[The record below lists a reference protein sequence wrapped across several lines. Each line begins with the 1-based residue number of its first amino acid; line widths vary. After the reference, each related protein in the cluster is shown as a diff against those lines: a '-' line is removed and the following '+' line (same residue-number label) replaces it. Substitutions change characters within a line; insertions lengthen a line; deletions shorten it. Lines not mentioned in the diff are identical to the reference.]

1 MLEMPTHRVLPFTIP
16 APASMVL
23 PSARWL
29 FAATLLGCVGAGN
42 AAGYVTLTVPPS
54 NEGPELRVAVWTP
67 CATAGGTLALGPH
80 IVAAVADCALDGDE
94 LPLVVISHGQGG
106 TLLSHHDTATAL
118 ADAGYVVAS
127 INHPGD
133 TYGDDANTSTLAIFE
148 SRPSDVS
155 RTISYMLETW
165 DGRARIDPAS
175 IGVFGFSRGGYTALA
190 LAGARPSITASAAR
204 LCGHWLSFTDRLCRR
219 LGDDVARVLPR
230 GDARVLPRGDARVRA
245 AVVVDPLNLF
255 DEAGL
260 RGVQVPVQLWASA
273 LGGAGVT
280 LADVEAVRAALPPT
294 TEFRV
299 AQGAGHFAFL
309 APCPPGLRA
318 SAPEI
323 CDDPDGFDRVTW
335 HRTMNAEVVAF
346 FDRTLPER

>member
-1 MLEMPTHRVLPFTIP
+1 MPLHDALARARAVTAFRPPMI
-16 APASMVL
+16 
-23 PSARWL
+23 ARWL
-29 FAATLLGCVGAGN
+29 FAAALLACVRPGA
-42 AAGYVTLTVPPS
+42 AAGYATLAIPAS
-54 NEGPELRVAVWTP
+54 DEGPGLRVAVWTP
-67 CATAGGTLALGPH
+67 CAGARGAMAIGPYT
-80 IVAAVADCALDGDE
+80 VAAAADCPPSGDA
-94 LPLVVISHGQGG
+94 LPLIVISHGQGG
-106 TLLSHHDTATAL
+106 TSLSHHDTAVAL

-127 INHPGD
+127 FNHPGD
-133 TYGDDANTSTLAIFE
+133 TYGDDKHTSTLAIFE
-148 SRPSDVS
+148 SRPADVS
-155 RTISYMLETW
+155 RTISHMLETW

-190 LAGARPSITASAAR
+190 LAGAKPSIAASAAR

-219 LGDDVARVLPR
+219 LGDD
-230 GDARVLPRGDARVRA
+230 DARVAPRADPRVRA

-280 LADVEAVRAALPPT
+280 LADVEALRAALPPT

-299 AQGAGHFAFL
+299 AQAAGHFAFL
-309 APCPPGLRA
+309 APCPPALQA
-318 SAPEI
+318 SAPQI
-323 CDDPDGFDRVTW
+323 CDDPEGFDRAAW

-346 FDRTLPER
+346 FDRTLRRAGDDR